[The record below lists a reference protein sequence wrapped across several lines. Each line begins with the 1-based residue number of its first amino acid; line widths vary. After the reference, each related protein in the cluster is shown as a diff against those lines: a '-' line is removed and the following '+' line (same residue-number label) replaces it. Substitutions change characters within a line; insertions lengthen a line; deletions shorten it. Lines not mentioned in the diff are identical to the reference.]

1 MEHGYDKGSPLHN
14 GGGEDL
20 AMEDYTVYDANGL
33 EVPEGDW
40 PTLRNDPECKCGCLR
55 EV

>member
-1 MEHGYDKGSPLHN
+1 MENGHDKGSPLHN

-20 AMEDYTVYDANGL
+20 AMEDDT
-33 EVPEGDW
+33 EGDW
-40 PTLRNDPECKCGCLR
+40 PTLYNDPECNCGCLR